1 MSVAW
6 STVSRA
12 LSSRN
17 YRIYF
22 AGQLVSL
29 AGTWMQQIAMSWLA
43 YRLSNSAV
51 VLGLVGFASQIPI
64 LLLGSVGGVMSD
76 RFDRRRLMIISQSL
90 AMAQAVL
97 LALLTW
103 QSWVTADSLIAL
115 AFLLGCINALDVPTR
130 QAFAVQLVDKRE
142 DLPNVIA
149 LNSFLVNAARFVGPA
164 LAGFAIA
171 AFGEA
176 TCFLLNATSYLA
188 VLLALLAIRV
198 PAHLGKSGSA
208 LAALR
213 DGFRYA
219 LQHREIRR
227 LLLVVASVSLLVTP
241 YVVMMPLFAREILG
255 GDARVFGLLIAS
267 AGAGSLVGSVYLA
280 SRLSTERLP
289 RRVFAA
295 VMVAGGAL
303 TLFALNRIFVLAFP
317 ILMVLGASVILAI
330 AGANT
335 LVQTLLRDEY
345 RGRVMAIFAMS
356 FLGIAPLGSLAVGAL
371 AQVIGVPITLA
382 GCGLATMVVGA
393 IAYRQLR
400 RR

>member
-1 MSVAW
+1 
-6 STVSRA
+6 
-12 LSSRN
+12 
-17 YRIYF
+17 
-22 AGQLVSL
+22 VSL